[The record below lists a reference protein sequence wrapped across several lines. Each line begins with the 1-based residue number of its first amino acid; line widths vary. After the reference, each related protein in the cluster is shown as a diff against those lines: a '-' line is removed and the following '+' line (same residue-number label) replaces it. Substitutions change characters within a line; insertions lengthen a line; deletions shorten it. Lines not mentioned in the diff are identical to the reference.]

1 MVGQAGGH
9 TADVL
14 PPIAVALQQPVKMP
28 IFDGGHERLCIR
40 KMFQSSRQTK
50 APRGARC
57 EINQCFQCIGCRR
70 NGEMERVKGIEPSYS
85 AWKAAALPLS
95 YTRVASDMPSR
106 AALGNG

>member
-40 KMFQSSRQTK
+40 KMFVFVPK
-50 APRGARC
+50 L
-57 EINQCFQCIGCRR
+57 
-70 NGEMERVKGIEPSYS
+70 S
-85 AWKAAALPLS
+85 ANES
-95 YTRVASDMPSR
+95 ASWRS
-106 AALGNG
+106 L